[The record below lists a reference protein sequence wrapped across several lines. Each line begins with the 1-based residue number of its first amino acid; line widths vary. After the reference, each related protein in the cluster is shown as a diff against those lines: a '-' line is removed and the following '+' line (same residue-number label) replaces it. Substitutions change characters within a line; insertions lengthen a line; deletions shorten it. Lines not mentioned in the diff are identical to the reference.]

1 MPPCRHKRS
10 EKGHAQDR
18 TRLPVGRSTLR
29 RSALDAADRQPEV
42 LHPRREHVAKHA
54 PGFLDI
60 ELLGLR
66 FVLHERWFPGV
77 MVILEGIRRKW
88 ILAQRLKMPDL
99 RPYDRGV
106 GSGSTMFRRLALIFS
121 VVAMG
126 LALNGCTKCGPIWD
140 DWVQSPKSCKSD
152 RF

>member
-1 MPPCRHKRS
+1 M
-10 EKGHAQDR
+10 
-18 TRLPVGRSTLR
+18 L
-29 RSALDAADRQPEV
+29 
-42 LHPRREHVAKHA
+42 
-54 PGFLDI
+54 
-60 ELLGLR
+60 
-66 FVLHERWFPGV
+66 
-77 MVILEGIRRKW
+77 ILEGILRKW
-88 ILAQRLKMPDL
+88 MRASLKMPDL
-99 RPYDRGV
+99 RPYDKSV